1 MTKRII
7 TAIMAA
13 AIAFT
18 SFTAAPVQAAD
29 RGEIARFVL
38 GAGALAIIAN
48 ELSKNNGHVTSRN
61 YNNHYQKPRYNNHY
75 QKPRYNNHY
84 QKPHHGNVYK
94 PKKQRKVVPSA
105 CLRVNE
111 SGYGPRRYFGQHC
124 LRKNMH
130 NANRLPGGCTA
141 KIHTKRGPAYVYAA
155 RCLRNNGWVMG

>member
-1 MTKRII
+1 MTKRIL

-48 ELSKNNGHVTSRN
+48 ELSKNNGHVATRN
-61 YNNHYQKPRYNNHY
+61 YNNYQKPHYNNNY
-75 QKPRYNNHY
+75 QKPHYNNNY

-94 PKKQRKVVPSA
+94 PKKHRKVVPSS
-105 CLRVNE
+105 CMRVNK
-111 SGYGPRRYFGQHC
+111 SGHGPRRYFGQHC
-124 LRKNMH
+124 LNKNMN
-130 NANRLPGGCTA
+130 NASRLPGGCTA
-141 KIHTKRGPAYVYAA
+141 KIWTKNGARYVYGAK
-155 RCLRNNGWVMG
+155 CLRNNGWVFG

>member
-48 ELSKNNGHVTSRN
+48 ELSKNNGRNGHVVTRHYN
-61 YNNHYQKPRYNNHY
+61 NNHYQKPYYNN
-75 QKPRYNNHY
+75 
-84 QKPHHGNVYK
+84 NVYK
-94 PKKQRKVVPSA
+94 PHHKDVYKPKRQNKVVPSA
-105 CLRVNE
+105 CLRVNQ
-111 SGYGPRRYFGQHC
+111 SGHGPRRYFSQYC
-124 LRKNMH
+124 LQKYMH
-130 NANRLPGGCTA
+130 NVNRLPGGCTA
-141 KIHTKRGPAYVYAA
+141 KIWTNRGARYVYGAK
-155 RCLRNNGWVMG
+155 CLRNNGWIFG